1 VKRAALLVAALLFA
15 VAAGTGIAS
24 TVTLTPSGG
33 GVFVL
38 EGQAFQDVS
47 GLDIALSYDTAVLRD
62 PHIAQGSLIN
72 GALMMSNTAE
82 PGIIR
87 IAAVRQGPVQGSGMI
102 ARITFAATGQGGNGA
117 VSGLNVSAVSSAG
130 NKSQL
135 SAIIG
140 ASSQDQGHTS
150 QTSPSTAAAAPP
162 PTVVSV
168 PAVPL
173 INLPVQPVQKDRE
186 EREVPPSQE
195 VADAAGNRTG
205 AGEDPAAGDGDGG
218 RRQPAGPAVREQQR
232 TVLTQKSV
240 LDLFR
245 DFPGP
250 WNVETAIKLFQQA
263 EMLGY
268 RQSPQVAISD
278 GAAAATLTIIV
289 AAGGKDRPEITMEK
303 GTILSLVKDRE
314 STNTWLV
321 KVRPEK
327 DAIEASLRVDDGV
340 AVRSIPLTVSPRVK
354 IDLDGSGTVTEK
366 DFLLYFQSKGNE
378 DGSAG
383 RRNYR
388 VDYIFAANYLAAA
401 GQVTIPQKITAR

>member
-1 VKRAALLVAALLFA
+1 MKRAALFVAALLLNLP
-15 VAAGTGIAS
+15 AGTGLAS

-47 GLDIALSYDTAVLRD
+47 GLDIALSYDTAMLSD
-62 PHIAQGSLIN
+62 PRIDQGSLIN
-72 GALMMSNTAE
+72 GALMMSNTAD

-87 IAAVRQGPVQGSGMI
+87 IAAVRQGPVQGSGTI
-102 ARITFAATGQGGNGA
+102 ARITFAATGQGGDCA

-140 ASSQDQGHTS
+140 ASSQVQGHPS
-150 QTSPSTAAAAPP
+150 QTTPSTAAAAPP
-162 PTVVSV
+162 PAVAFV

-173 INLPVQPVQKDRE
+173 ISPPVQPVQKEKE
-186 EREVPPSQE
+186 ERAVPPPQE
-195 VADAAGNRTG
+195 AADTAGTTG
-205 AGEDPAAGDGDGG
+205 AGEHQAAGEGGGG
-218 RRQPAGPAVREQQR
+218 RRQPAGPAVREQER

-245 DFPGP
+245 EFPGP
-250 WNVETAIKLFQQA
+250 WNVQTTIKLFQQE

-268 RQSPQVAISD
+268 RQFPQVAFSD
-278 GAAAATLTIIV
+278 GAAIATLTIIV
-289 AAGGKDRPEITMEK
+289 AAGGKDRPELTMEK
-303 GTILSLVKDRE
+303 GTILSVVKDRE
-314 STNTWLV
+314 CTNTWLV

-327 DAIEASLRVDDGV
+327 DAIEATLRVDDGV

-354 IDLDGSGTVTEK
+354 VDLDGSGTVTEK

-378 DGSAG
+378 GGNAG
-383 RRNYR
+383 IRNYR
-388 VDYIFAANYLAAA
+388 VDYVFAANYLAAA
-401 GQVTIPQKITAR
+401 GQVTVPQKITAR